1 MSRKQQSCKTMD
13 SVLGDG
19 DMPVHLSALT
29 STTPYYIVIEAMA
42 CDCLLFYA
50 VANVAGISN

>member
-1 MSRKQQSCKTMD
+1 MD

-50 VANVAGISN
+50 VANVAGISNW